1 MAVTGCVNGNT
12 GRKIE
17 KNVIVDIMS
26 PEPFSLIDNKWINP
40 RIRGGDKGLVKLDK
54 LFCLWAR

>member
-17 KNVIVDIMS
+17 KNIIVDIVH
-26 PEPFSLIDNKWINP
+26 PESFRLINNKRINP
-40 RIRGGDKGLVKLDK
+40 RVRGGDKGLVKLDQF
-54 LFCLWAR
+54 FCLWAR